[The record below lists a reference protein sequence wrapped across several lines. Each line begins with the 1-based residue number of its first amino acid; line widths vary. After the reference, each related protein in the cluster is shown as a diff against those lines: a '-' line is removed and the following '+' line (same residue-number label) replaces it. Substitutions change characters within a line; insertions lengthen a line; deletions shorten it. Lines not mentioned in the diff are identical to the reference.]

1 MMTNEERIKMY
12 KSKKLFIDNISR
24 ALEVSNTTVMSV
36 DYEVLT
42 KYNDLFKTDVYYE
55 FAVVTF
61 VGGAK
66 SVKSISGNS
75 DSANFRAIGALIDG
89 GYYDEVRYYES
100 LFDEGFTK
108 VNLEH

>member
-1 MMTNEERIKMY
+1 MMTIEERIKMY

-24 ALEVSNTTVMSV
+24 ALEVSNTNVMRV

-42 KYNDLFKTDVYYE
+42 KFNDVFKIDVYNE
-55 FAVVTF
+55 FIIVTF

-66 SVKSISGNS
+66 SVKSTSGNS
-75 DSANFRAIGALIDG
+75 DSANFREIGKLIDG